1 MRVAVVDIGSNSIK
15 LLVAEQAKDGR
26 LAEVA
31 SDSLEVRISRGIGS
45 KAPRLE
51 DEAMDKGVAAVAQ
64 LVFEARRLGAE
75 PIAAAA
81 TSAVRDASNGAE
93 FRRRVRSAAGLEVRV
108 VSGTEEANLIGRG
121 ITTDPALEDL
131 RDFRLFD
138 LGGGSLECLSFRD
151 RQIERAA
158 SLPLGCVRLTEKLL
172 PDATLAFGDQ
182 ARQAVCSHVREALLK
197 SPIAWPVPPGVAV
210 VGTGGT
216 LTTVRSI
223 LAAEGKV
230 AFERTDPGISVP
242 QLQAILERVGPMDLA
257 SRKTVRGLPAARADV
272 FPAALATLLALAE
285 LGAFGAFR
293 HSLRNLR
300 WGLAAELLD

>member
-1 MRVAVVDIGSNSIK
+1 MRVAVVVIGSNSIK
-15 LLVAEQAKDGR
+15 LLVAERARDGR

-45 KAPRLE
+45 MAPRLE
-51 DEAMDKGVAAVAQ
+51 DEGMEKGVAAVAK
-64 LVFEARRLGAE
+64 LVSEARRLKAN

-93 FRRRVRSAAGLEVRV
+93 FGERVRSAAGLEVRV
-108 VSGTEEANLIGRG
+108 LSGTEEANLIGRG
-121 ITTDPALEDL
+121 ITTDPALGDL

-151 RQIERAA
+151 RRIELAA

-172 PDATLAFGDQ
+172 PDASLPFGD
-182 ARQAVCSHVREALLK
+182 AAMEAVRSHVREVLLQ
-197 SPIAWPVPPGVAV
+197 PPLAWPVPAGLV
-210 VGTGGT
+210 VIGTGGT
-216 LTTVRSI
+216 LTTVRSV

-230 AFERTDPGISVP
+230 AFERTDPRIGVP
-242 QLQAILERVGPMDLA
+242 QLRAVLARVGPLDLA
-257 SRKTVRGLPAARADV
+257 SRKAIRGLPAARADV
-272 FPAALATLLALAE
+272 FPVALATLLALAE
-285 LGAFGAFR
+285 LGGFEAFR

-300 WGLAAELLD
+300 WGLAAELAG